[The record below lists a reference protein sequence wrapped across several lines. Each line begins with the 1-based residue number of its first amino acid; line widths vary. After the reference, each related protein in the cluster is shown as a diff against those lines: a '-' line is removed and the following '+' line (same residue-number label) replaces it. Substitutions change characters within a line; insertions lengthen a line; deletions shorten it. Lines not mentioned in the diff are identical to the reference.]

1 MTSAI
6 PTWALMIALVLFF
19 FFIPVLTLIHAGLA
33 LGRKNSTVSR
43 FLLLGLLPSLY
54 SVFLLGMPNVN
65 GTRFSVLR
73 DYWPPLIEWSWVDG
87 LVRETWYFW
96 PAFLA
101 CLVFGAEIGRHGNV
115 PKSLIRLTIAA
126 SYLGAFGFGY
136 LMLESLG
143 RS

>member
-1 MTSAI
+1 MIGAI
-6 PTWALMIALVLFF
+6 PTWALFAVVLLFLF
-19 FFIPVLTLIHAGLA
+19 AVPLLTVIHAALA
-33 LGRKNSTVSR
+33 VARKNGPVSR

-101 CLVFGAEIGRHGNV
+101 CLVFGAEIGRRGNV
-115 PKSLIRLTIAA
+115 PRPLIRLTIAA
-126 SYLGAFGFGY
+126 TYLGAFGCGY